1 MSRPKSDGKRIA
13 ILDAALRV
21 FAERGNLSAPT
32 SAISEAAGVA
42 EGTLFTYFKSKD
54 DLINQLYLHLRAGF
68 DRALRDYPYQ
78 SDAQTRL
85 RHVWDRLID
94 RHLDIPLLHTLLVQ
108 LRSSGR
114 LFKENEVPTV
124 AITESLSATRELVQ
138 GGKFENAPVELM
150 VLMVRGQCEATVG
163 YIQAHPEKEAISREL
178 GFQMILN
185 GLQGR

>member
-1 MSRPKSDGKRIA
+1 MSRPKSDDKRLA

-42 EGTLFTYFKSKD
+42 EGTLFTYFKNKD
-54 DLINQLYLHLRAGF
+54 DLVNQLYMHLRARF
-68 DRALRDYPYQ
+68 DQVLIGYPYRA
-78 SDAQTRL
+78 DAQTRL

-94 RHLDIPLLHTLLVQ
+94 RHLAHPELLTLLVQ

-114 LFKENEVPTV
+114 LIKENEVPTV
-124 AITESLSATRELVQ
+124 AITESLSATRELVR
-138 GGKFENAPVELM
+138 GGKFENAPLELM
-150 VLMVRGQCEATVG
+150 VLMVRGQCEAVVG
-163 YIQAHPEKEAISREL
+163 YIQAHPEQEAISREL

-185 GLQGR
+185 GLEGR

>member
-1 MSRPKSDGKRIA
+1 LSRPKSDDKRLA

-42 EGTLFTYFKSKD
+42 EGTLFTYFKNKD
-54 DLINQLYLHLRAGF
+54 DLVNQLYMHLRARF
-68 DRALRDYPYQ
+68 DQVLIGYPYRA
-78 SDAQTRL
+78 DAQTRL

-94 RHLDIPLLHTLLVQ
+94 RHLAH

-114 LFKENEVPTV
+114 LIKENEVPTV
-124 AITESLSATRELVQ
+124 AITESLSATRELVR
-138 GGKFENAPVELM
+138 GGKFENAPLELM
-150 VLMVRGQCEATVG
+150 VLMVRGQCEAVVG
-163 YIQAHPEKEAISREL
+163 YIQAHPEQEAISREL

-185 GLQGR
+185 GLEGR